1 MRTSSSSRL
10 SLRSLPLV
18 ALLATAFLV
27 PAACSSKPVVPSVTL
42 DAGFALGL
50 PDGGAAPGPVSE
62 GGAPLASAS
71 ATAAPDGGA
80 PVASASAAPSGS
92 AANLLGP
99 AVDAALDVAITT
111 VAGKDAP
118 GMTGEGQPGR
128 ATLQTGEH
136 FGMVV
141 TLQPGKCYT
150 IIALSAPLQISE
162 LDVHLFMLPLNLE
175 SGHSPPTDK
184 NPAVLGRGAQKTC
197 PVSPIPVPYKVDVS
211 ARKGAG
217 RVAVAVFSKSK

>member
-1 MRTSSSSRL
+1 MRK
-10 SLRSLPLV
+10 SLPLALLSTV
-18 ALLATAFLV
+18 ALAVAAFAPV
-27 PAACSSKPVVPSVTL
+27 ACSKTPAVPSVSL
-42 DAGFALGL
+42 DAGLALGV
-50 PDGGAAPGPVSE
+50 A
-62 GGAPLASAS
+62 
-71 ATAAPDGGA
+71 DGGA
-80 PVASASAAPSGS
+80 PTAAPSGSPMASTSAAPSSSASTAPSGSASAAPSGS
-92 AANLLGP
+92 APALLAAG
-99 AVDAALDVAITT
+99 VDAALDAAIVAQ
-111 VAGKDAP
+111 AAKDAP
-118 GMTGEGQPGR
+118 GMTAEGGTGHE
-128 ATLQTGEH
+128 TLQQGGH

-150 IIALSAPLQISE
+150 IIAMSAPLQVSE

-217 RVAVAVFSKSK
+217 RIAVAVFSKSK

>member
-1 MRTSSSSRL
+1 MRKS
-10 SLRSLPLV
+10 SLPLAVLTTV
-18 ALLATAFLV
+18 AAVVAAFV
-27 PAACSSKPVVPSVTL
+27 PAACSKTPAVPTASL
-42 DAGFALGL
+42 DAGLAF
-50 PDGGAAPGPVSE
+50 GAG
-62 GGAPLASAS
+62 
-71 ATAAPDGGA
+71 DGGA
-80 PVASASAAPSGS
+80 PSAMPSGAPMGSSSAAPSASASAAPSGS
-92 AANLLGP
+92 ASAAPSGSAP
-99 AVDAALDVAITT
+99 ALVAAGVDAALDAAIVAQ
-111 VAGKDAP
+111 AAKDAP
-118 GMTGEGQPGR
+118 GMTAEGVTGHE
-128 ATLQTGEH
+128 TLQQGAH

-150 IIALSAPLQISE
+150 IIALSAPLQVSE

>member
-1 MRTSSSSRL
+1 MRK
-10 SLRSLPLV
+10 SLPLAVLTFV
-18 ALLATAFLV
+18 AATVAAFA
-27 PAACSSKPVVPSVTL
+27 PAACSKTPAVPGVTL
-42 DAGFALGL
+42 DAGFALGV
-50 PDGGAAPGPVSE
+50 GE
-62 GGAPLASAS
+62 GGAPAPSGSPMASSSAAPSASAS
-71 ATAAPDGGA
+71 TSASAAASG
-80 PVASASAAPSGS
+80 SASAAPSGS
-92 AANLLGP
+92 APALLAAG
-99 AVDAALDVAITT
+99 VDAALDAAIVAQ
-111 VAGKDAP
+111 AAKDAP
-118 GMTGEGQPGR
+118 GMTAEGGTGHE
-128 ATLQTGEH
+128 TLQQGGH